1 MTPLPQHMTIE
12 KWFFLLITAVIA
24 YLFWSILQPFALVLL
39 TAAVAAIIL
48 APVDERLNKF
58 LKHPR
63 VSAAIISFGVVVLVF
78 VPMLLLSLVMI
89 KQASEILQHSLSPT
103 GWIEATRTFLAPF
116 LALLPSNVQQF
127 ILSYD
132 LNELGLTAARWAFD
146 NIGSV
151 FSSATNLILNTFLFF
166 VALYYLIVDRKRL
179 YHEVLALSPLK
190 DSVDNKILKRVVGT
204 VRSVVFGVL
213 ILSFVQGIFAA
224 IGMSIFGVP
233 GALIWGAAT
242 IVAALVPVVGVAL
255 VLGPAVLYLFFTGST
270 GAGIGLLIW
279 SVVVVGLAD
288 NVLGPYLIRGT
299 THMHSFL
306 VLVAVLGGIQTFG
319 YIGLII
325 GPTILA
331 AFLALIELYQSG
343 ILTTGRLRSS

>member
-1 MTPLPQHMTIE
+1 MTIE
-12 KWFFLLITAVIA
+12 KWFFLLITAVTA
-24 YLFWSILQPFALVLL
+24 YLFWSILKPFALVLL

-48 APVDERLNKF
+48 APVAERLDKF

-63 VSAAIISFGVVVLVF
+63 VSAAILSFGVIILIF
-78 VPMLLLSLVMI
+78 IPMLLISLVMVR
-89 KQASEILQHSLSPT
+89 QASELLQHSLSPT
-103 GWIEATRTFLAPF
+103 GWIESLRTFLTPF
-116 LALLPSNVQQF
+116 LALLPNNVKEF
-127 ILSYD
+127 LLSYN
-132 LNELGLTAARWAFD
+132 LNELGLTAVRWAFD

-151 FSSATNLILNTFLFF
+151 FSSATNVILNTFLFF
-166 VALYYLIVDRKRL
+166 VALYYLIVDRERL
-179 YHEVLALSPLK
+179 YSEVLALSPLK

-233 GALIWGAAT
+233 GALIWGAVT

-270 GAGIGLLIW
+270 VAAVGLLIW
-279 SVVVVGLAD
+279 SVIVVGLAD
-288 NVLGPYLIRGT
+288 NVLGPYLIKGT

-306 VLVAVLGGIQTFG
+306 VLLAVLGGIQVFG

-343 ILTTGRLRSS
+343 ILTTGRLSSQ